1 MHFLAAVTPDVSTGW
16 LIGTLIAA
24 IALILF
30 LILKWRVQAFIALL
44 LASVFVGVVSG
55 TMELTEVGNTI
66 KDSMVASLGFIA
78 TIIGLGA
85 IFGAM
90 IEHSGGA
97 QSLANGLLKFFGEK
111 KANWAMLMTGFL
123 ISIPVFLD
131 VALVIIAPIIY
142 ALSRRTGKSLL
153 TFGLPL
159 LAGMV
164 VTHSF
169 VPPTPGP
176 TWVAYELGIP
186 IGTV

>member
-1 MHFLAAVTPDVSTGW
+1 MQFLAAVTPTVSTGW

-30 LILKWRVQAFIALL
+30 LILKWRVQAFVSLL

-55 TMELTEVGNTI
+55 TMELTEVGDTI
-66 KDSMVASLGFIA
+66 MASMGSSLGFIA

-111 KANWAMLMTGFL
+111 KANWAMLMTGFSDIDPRL
-123 ISIPVFLD
+123 SGCGFGYHRPDYLRAGSTHQYIDPRFWPAIVGWYGGDTFLC
-131 VALVIIAPIIY
+131 ATY
-142 ALSRRTGKSLL
+142 AWPDLG
-153 TFGLPL
+153 GL
-159 LAGMV
+159 
-164 VTHSF
+164 
-169 VPPTPGP
+169 
-176 TWVAYELGIP
+176 
-186 IGTV
+186 